1 MKAIHIASVTTKHL
15 CGSTSVAV
23 GYVYLA
29 VAGTSTDQRR
39 IRTTIV
45 SLHEG
50 DVTHGAV
57 VTCQVDTG
65 TCKIYDVIR
74 LDATI
79 GLNDL
84 NNLDQAR
91 KWVAHQQL

>member
-1 MKAIHIASVTTKHL
+1 MASVTTKHL
-15 CGSTSVAV
+15 RGGTRVAV
-23 GYVYLA
+23 GYVDLA

-57 VTCQVDTG
+57 VACQVDTG
-65 TCKIYDVIR
+65 TCKI
-74 LDATI
+74 
-79 GLNDL
+79 
-84 NNLDQAR
+84 
-91 KWVAHQQL
+91 